1 MTEIEGSLLYD
12 KCLGAL
18 VGGVIGDALGAPSE
32 GKSADE
38 IDAQLGWLDDF
49 ESGGT
54 DDTVLRDI
62 LARTL
67 IRTSG
72 YATTDDWADDWM
84 AAWDDIFGPK
94 QQKFFLS
101 VLHTARRL
109 RVQGEPRMAALGNI
123 PCSSSAMCMAPA
135 GLVNACNPA
144 QAAAQATHLA
154 SLINVQDAGF
164 CQDGA
169 AIVAAA
175 VAAACRADASVESIL
190 QEAVANVPATSGA
203 RMLAGVQQA
212 PSIDAA
218 RDRDYAAFRAHVHEH
233 KERFFQPRKANS
245 LETVPLTL
253 ALFSLAGG
261 DVERC
266 VTFAANL
273 GGDTDTMAA
282 MGGAIA
288 GAFGGVGAIR
298 PDWVEKVKRNADQDQ
313 EELARG
319 LARAAA
325 AKLERERSAA
335 AALNALLR

>member
-1 MTEIEGSLLYD
+1 
-12 KCLGAL
+12 
-18 VGGVIGDALGAPSE
+18 VIGDALGAPTE
-32 GKSADE
+32 GKSPAE
-38 IDAQLGWLDDF
+38 IDRRFGWVDDF

-67 IRTSG
+67 TRTSG
-72 YATTDDWADDWM
+72 YATIDDWADDWL
-84 AAWDDIFGPK
+84 AGWDEIFGPK
-94 QQKFFLS
+94 QNRFFLS

-123 PCSSSAMCMAPA
+123 PCSSSAMCIAPV

-175 VAAACRADASVESIL
+175 VAAACRPDATVESIVQQAL
-190 QEAVANVPATSGA
+190 APVPATSGA

-212 PSIDAA
+212 LDAI
-218 RDRDYAAFRAHVHEH
+218 RQRDYADFRAYAHKH
-233 KERFFQPRKANS
+233 KEQFFQVRKANS

-266 VTFAANL
+266 VTYAANF

-282 MGGAIA
+282 MAGAIA
-288 GAFGGVGAIR
+288 GAFGGVGSIR
-298 PDWVEKVKRNADQDQ
+298 PDWVEKAKRNADQNQ

-319 LARAAA
+319 LTTAAVTKLDRERAAGT
-325 AKLERERSAA
+325 
-335 AALNALLR
+335 ALSTLLT

>member
-1 MTEIEGSLLYD
+1 MAEIEGSRLYE

-18 VGGVIGDALGAPSE
+18 VGGVIGDALGAPTE
-32 GKSADE
+32 GKSPAE
-38 IDAQLGWLDDF
+38 IDSRFGWVDDF

-62 LARTL
+62 LAGTL

-72 YATTDDWADDWM
+72 YATIDDWADDWL
-84 AAWDDIFGPK
+84 ARWDEIFGPK
-94 QQKFFLS
+94 QNRFFLS

-123 PCSSSAMCMAPA
+123 PCSSSAMCIAPV

-175 VAAACRADASVESIL
+175 VAAACRPDATVQSIV
-190 QEAVANVPATSGA
+190 QEAVAPIPATSGA

-212 PSIDAA
+212 LDAI
-218 RDRDYAAFRAHVHEH
+218 RGRDYAAFRGYAHEH
-233 KERFFQPRKANS
+233 RDRFFQVRKANS

-253 ALFSLAGG
+253 ALFSLADG

-266 VTFAANL
+266 VTYAANF

-282 MGGAIA
+282 MAGAIA
-288 GAFGGVGAIR
+288 GAFRGVGAIR
-298 PDWVEKVKRNADQDQ
+298 TDWLDKVKRNADQDQ

-319 LARAAA
+319 LTAAAVTKLDRERAAGT
-325 AKLERERSAA
+325 
-335 AALNALLR
+335 ALSSLLS